1 MLSSTPEIRNT
12 GRDCA
17 DSDGQ
22 VDNACGNA
30 ARLPK
35 IDYNKSQKGEHIMRQ
50 SRRKVLKA
58 GAALAAAASLP
69 HFARAQSGSIKIG
82 MSMPQTGSL
91 GAGGQAALV
100 ALRLWVD
107 DVNQRGGLLNRKV
120 ELIAYDDQTNPAN
133 TPGIYTKLLDID
145 KVDLLIAPYGTVPTA
160 PIVPMVKQRGL
171 LLMGNFSFQVNA
183 KVQHDMWFN
192 NSPWNDA
199 ASWSDGFIKAGQ
211 GAGAKTIAILAAD
224 QEFAQNLANGA
235 RELAKKANIQSVYDQ
250 NYPPTTTDFSSLI
263 RGIRAAKP
271 EMVFVMSYPNDS
283 VAIIRAVNE
292 IGVGSQVQVFGG
304 GMVGLQFTPIM
315 TSLGSLLNGVLNY
328 NSYVPGM
335 KYPGIEDFLAR
346 YAKRAAE
353 ARVDPLGFYLPPFNY
368 AIGQMLEQAV
378 NGTKSLDHKQL
389 AAYLRKNEMKT
400 LVGPIRYDKNGEW
413 ANPRVVQAQ
422 FRGVVDKDTEQFR
435 QPGKQIVIY
444 PDAYKTGNVITPFE
458 KARSAK

>member
-1 MLSSTPEIRNT
+1 M
-12 GRDCA
+12 
-17 DSDGQ
+17 
-22 VDNACGNA
+22 
-30 ARLPK
+30 
-35 IDYNKSQKGEHIMRQ
+35 KG

-58 GAALAAAASLP
+58 GAAIAAAAGLP
-69 HFARAQSGSIKIG
+69 RFARAQAGTVKIG

-133 TPGIYTKLLDID
+133 VPGIYTKLLDVD

-160 PIVPMVKQRGL
+160 PIMPMVKQRGL

-199 ASWSDGFIKAGQ
+199 SSWSDGFIRAGQ
-211 GAGAKTIAILAAD
+211 KAGAKTIAVLAAD
-224 QEFAQNLANGA
+224 QEFAQNLASGA
-235 RELAKKANIQSVYDQ
+235 RELAKKGNIKSVYDQ
-250 NYPPTTTDFSSLI
+250 NYPPGTTDFSSLI
-263 RGIRAAKP
+263 RGIRAARP
-271 EMVFVMSYPNDS
+271 EIVYVMSYPNDS

-292 IGVGSQVQVFGG
+292 IGVGPQVQVFGG

-335 KYPGIEDFLAR
+335 KYPGIEDFLGR
-346 YAKRAAE
+346 YAKRAAD
-353 ARVDPLGFYLPPFNY
+353 AKVDPLGFYLPPFNY

-378 NGTKSLDHKQL
+378 NGTKSLDQKQL

-400 LVGPIRYDKNGEW
+400 VVGPIRYDKMGEW

-422 FRGVVDKDTEQFR
+422 FRGVADKDMEQFR
-435 QPGKQIVIY
+435 QPNKQVVIY
-444 PDAYKTGNVITPFE
+444 PEEYKTGEAITPFE
-458 KARSAK
+458 KARTAK

>member
-1 MLSSTPEIRNT
+1 MKR
-12 GRDCA
+12 
-17 DSDGQ
+17 
-22 VDNACGNA
+22 
-30 ARLPK
+30 
-35 IDYNKSQKGEHIMRQ
+35 
-50 SRRKVLKA
+50 SRRNVLKA
-58 GAALAAAASLP
+58 GAALAATAGFPGAA
-69 HFARAQSGSIKIG
+69 FAQSGPVKVG

-91 GAGGQAALV
+91 GAGGQAALL
-100 ALRLWVD
+100 ALRMWVE
-107 DVNQRGGLLNRKV
+107 DVNKKGGLLNRQV

-133 TPGIYTKLLDID
+133 VPGIYTKLLDVD

-160 PIVPMVKQRGL
+160 PIMPLVKQRGL

-235 RELAKKANIQSVYDQ
+235 RELSKKANIKSVYDQ
-250 NYPPTTTDFSSLI
+250 NYPPTTTDVSSLI
-263 RGIRAAKP
+263 GGSRAAKP
-271 EMVFVMSYPNDS
+271 DMVFVMSYPNDS
-283 VAIIRAVNE
+283 VAIVRAVNE
-292 IGVGSQVQVFGG
+292 IGVGSQVQLFGG

-315 TSLGSLLNGVLNY
+315 QSLGSLLNGIVNY

-353 ARVDPLGFYLPPFNY
+353 VKVDPLGFYLPPFNY
-368 AIGQMLEQAV
+368 AIGQILEQAV
-378 NGTKSLDHKQL
+378 NATKSFDHKTL
-389 AAYLRKNEMKT
+389 AAWLRKSEVKT
-400 LVGPIRYDKNGEW
+400 IVGPIRWDKNGEW

-422 FRGVVDKDTEQFR
+422 FRGVVDKDMEQFR
-435 QPGKQIVIY
+435 KPGKQVVVY
-444 PDAYKTGNVITPFE
+444 PDEYKTGEVITPFE

>member
-1 MLSSTPEIRNT
+1 
-12 GRDCA
+12 
-17 DSDGQ
+17 
-22 VDNACGNA
+22 
-30 ARLPK
+30 
-35 IDYNKSQKGEHIMRQ
+35 MRG

-58 GAALAAAASLP
+58 GAALAAASALP
-69 HFARAQSGSIKIG
+69 GKAFAQAGPVRIG
-82 MSMPQTGSL
+82 MSMPQTGTL

-133 TPGIYTKLLDID
+133 VPGIYTKLLDVD

-160 PIVPMVKQRGL
+160 PIMPMVKQRNL

-199 ASWSDGFIKAGQ
+199 SSWSDGFIRAGQ
-211 GAGAKTIAILAAD
+211 GAGAKSIAFLAAD

-235 RELAKKANIQSVYDQ
+235 RELAKKGNIKSVYDQ
-250 NYPPTTTDFSSLI
+250 NYPPATTDFSSLI

-271 EMVFVMSYPNDS
+271 DMVFVMSYPNDS

-292 IGVGSQVQVFGG
+292 IGVGSSVQIFGG

-315 TSLGSLLNGVLNY
+315 TALGSLLNGVLNY

-346 YAKRAAE
+346 YAKRAAD
-353 ARVDPLGFYLPPFNY
+353 AKVDPLGFYLPPFNY

-378 NGTKSLDHKQL
+378 SATKSLEHRRL
-389 AAYLRKNEMKT
+389 AEYLRKNEMKT
-400 LVGPIRYDKNGEW
+400 VVGPIRYDKMGEW

-422 FRGVVDKDTEQFR
+422 FRGVVDKDMEQFR
-435 QPGKQIVIY
+435 QPTKQVVIY
-444 PDAYKTGNVITPFE
+444 PEAYKTGSVITPFE
-458 KARSAK
+458 KARTAK

>member
-1 MLSSTPEIRNT
+1 M
-12 GRDCA
+12 
-17 DSDGQ
+17 
-22 VDNACGNA
+22 
-30 ARLPK
+30 K
-35 IDYNKSQKGEHIMRQ
+35 Q

-58 GAALAAAASLP
+58 GAALAAVASLP
-69 HFARAQSGSIKIG
+69 KVARAAESAPIRIG

-133 TPGIYTKLLDID
+133 VPAIYTKLLDID
-145 KVDLLIAPYGTVPTA
+145 RVDLLIAPYGTVPTA
-160 PIVPMVKQRGL
+160 PVMPMVKQRGL

-183 KVQHDMWFN
+183 KIQHDMWFN

-235 RELAKKANIQSVYDQ
+235 RELSKKAGIKSVYDQ

-335 KYPGIEDFLAR
+335 QFPGIEDMLAR

-353 ARVDPLGFYLPPFNY
+353 AKVDPLGFYLPPFNY

-378 NGTKSLDHKQL
+378 NGTRSLDHKQL

-400 LVGPIRYDKNGEW
+400 VVGPIRFGKDGEW
-413 ANPRVVQAQ
+413 ATPRVVQAQ
-422 FRGVVDKDTEQFR
+422 FRGVVDKDMEQFR
-435 QPGKQIVIY
+435 KPGKQVVIY
-444 PDAYKTGNVITPFE
+444 PDAYKTGTVITPFE